1 MNLLSLST
9 KWIQSAMN
17 YSTITTTWKRFLLLP
32 IATFFLTG
40 MGLAQFTGLESE
52 IHATSEHGTT
62 YHIYAHF
69 GSPSDEVL
77 AVYSIGQEE
86 EGSVNLDLEVT
97 TSFFQETTIGVN
109 LGSDLFGTLLA
120 MFPDAA
126 YDSWLTIGSTS
137 NADAQVSSIGMSGA
151 FIDFNTGTGFTLDGA
166 VGGSWYVTP
175 GSNPLA
181 MAGENGKVL
190 LAQLTAADG
199 VDGAGHVI
207 CTWNLN
213 WRDAA
218 GVAHYEQ
225 ELALN
230 TQDFVIDVMGCT
242 DATACNYDETATA
255 DDGNCQYIDTCG
267 VCGGDGIAEG
277 ACDCE
282 GTTPETGYDCSG
294 DCLADADE
302 DGVCDALDPC
312 VGTIDACGV
321 CNGPGDIYACG
332 CDEIP
337 EGDCDCNGNVLD
349 ECGVCGGEGIP
360 EGDCDC
366 NGNQADAAGECGG
379 ACDSDTDN
387 DGICDDIDT
396 CVGTLD
402 ACDVCNGP
410 GDIYECGCADI
421 PEGDCDCNGNELDAL
436 GACGGSCT
444 ADEDGRRR
452 RLR

>member
-40 MGLAQFTGLESE
+40 MGFAQFTGLESE

-86 EGSVNLDLEVT
+86 EGSVDLNLEVT

-109 LGSDLFGTLLA
+109 LGSDLFGSLLA

-230 TQDFVIDVMGCT
+230 TQDFVIDLMGCT

-255 DDGNCQYIDTCG
+255 DDGTCQYIDACG

-282 GTTPETGYDCSG
+282 GTTPEAGYDCSG

-312 VGTIDACGV
+312 VGYNRCLRRV
-321 CNGPGDIYACG
+321 QRSWRC
-332 CDEIP
+332 
-337 EGDCDCNGNVLD
+337 LRLRMRR
-349 ECGVCGGEGIP
+349 
-360 EGDCDC
+360 
-366 NGNQADAAGECGG
+366 
-379 ACDSDTDN
+379 DS
-387 DGICDDIDT
+387 
-396 CVGTLD
+396 
-402 ACDVCNGP
+402 
-410 GDIYECGCADI
+410 
-421 PEGDCDCNGNELDAL
+421 
-436 GACGGSCT
+436 
-444 ADEDGRRR
+444 RR
-452 RLR
+452 RLRLRRKCFG